1 MVCFCRQTNI
11 RSTASRRMN
20 LIFVI
25 MILIL
30 AILTAVY
37 CAYEMIDIFKEIF
50 NEKYMRHRRGNKKNN
65 K

>member
-1 MVCFCRQTNI
+1 
-11 RSTASRRMN
+11 MN

-37 CAYEMIDIFKEIF
+37 CAYEIIDIFKEIF

>member
-1 MVCFCRQTNI
+1 
-11 RSTASRRMN
+11 MN
-20 LIFVI
+20 LVFVI

-37 CAYEMIDIFKEIF
+37 FAYEIIDIFKEIF